1 VPQGRYEYRHGQ
13 APKDASINQPLAD
26 ITTLILAVVLQRP

>member
-1 VPQGRYEYRHGQ
+1 VRQGRYEYRHGQ
-13 APKDASINQPLAD
+13 APKDACNNQSLAD